1 MVGYPKTCSK
11 CCHLATQ
18 GLGLHLILQYQTM
31 VGRTNTQPG
40 WLLHNFL
47 CPLNSF
53 VSGLLLSVRHLG
65 TCRSVS
71 LFVTFAFSCMIDFF
85 FCLWLWAFIS
95 SLILLSI
102 SLLSGVSRAVKY
114 VNEFLATALCTQV
127 MDVLLVQP
135 CHLDRLLQCMVLQLT
150 LQQAFLDDYFMQLH
164 SVEVV
169 SLHVQQWAQVELGFE

>member
-1 MVGYPKTCSK
+1 MV
-11 CCHLATQ
+11 A
-18 GLGLHLILQYQTM
+18 
-31 VGRTNTQPG
+31 RTKTQPA

-47 CPLNSF
+47 CPLISF
-53 VSGLLLSVRHLG
+53 VSGLLLSARHLAI
-65 TCRSVS
+65 CRSVF
-71 LFVTFAFSCMIDFF
+71 LFVTFAFSCMID

-135 CHLDRLLQCMVLQLT
+135 CHLDRLLQCMVLQT
-150 LQQAFLDDYFMQLH
+150 NIAAGISRWYFMQLPF
-164 SVEVV
+164 SWDGVFTCSAV
-169 SLHVQQWAQVELGFE
+169 SSGWTGIWIAWDGIEIIY